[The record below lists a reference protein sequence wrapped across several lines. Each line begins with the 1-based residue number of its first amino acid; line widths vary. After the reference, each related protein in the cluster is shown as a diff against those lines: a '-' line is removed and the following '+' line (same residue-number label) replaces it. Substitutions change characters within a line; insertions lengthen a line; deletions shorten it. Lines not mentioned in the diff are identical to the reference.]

1 MADGK
6 EFLAREVGLDAN
18 SQDDRDMERLGKAQQ
33 FKVGREW
40 LNAGGWRFGLTR
52 YSETSDF
59 IRFLDLRRR

>member
-6 EFLAREVGLDAN
+6 EVLAHEARLDAN

-40 LNAGGWRFGLTR
+40 LNAGEWRFGLTR
-52 YSETSDF
+52 CSEISDF